1 MIKVGD
7 GGGCNYMYLIFY
19 YSYLKKVWNINFL
32 ILLLD
37 VYVVY
42 FLIFVI
48 CDESINELFIVI
60 VFKCC

>member
-7 GGGCNYMYLIFY
+7 GGGCNYMYLTFY

-32 ILLLD
+32 TSLLD
-37 VYVVY
+37 VYVAH
-42 FLIFVI
+42 FSISVI
-48 CDESINELFIVI
+48 CDESINEILTVT